1 MRPNV
6 NSGFESDQWYAVG
19 GSAALAAGRLMP
31 ATVLESELVVWRDSG
46 GTVHAW
52 HNRCIHR
59 GLRMTLGFVDGDTLA
74 CRYHGW
80 RYGAGGK
87 CKVIPAHPGMIPPD
101 DFQIPAYA
109 VCEHAGLIWASIGA
123 AGDSVD
129 FDRPGEHLRFCRDL
143 VVRQAPER
151 VAALAKR
158 AIFRPYSDGDGD
170 GEDDLIYEHR
180 EIAPSV
186 IRIDARSGGDT
197 ATVMLAIQPITAD
210 RTGVHILAGG
220 ETTDERLHYAAWARR
235 LRWFM
240 ENPDAANSSWNPLS
254 IDPS

>member
-1 MRPNV
+1 VRPNV
-6 NSGFESDQWYAVG
+6 NSSFESGQWYAVG

-31 ATVLESELVVWRDSG
+31 ATVLESEMVVWRDSRG
-46 GTVHAW
+46 AVHAW

-129 FDRPGEHLRFCRDL
+129 FDGPGEHLRFCRDL
-143 VVRQAPER
+143 VVRQAPDR
-151 VAALAKR
+151 VAALARR
-158 AIFRPYSDGDGD
+158 AIFRPYGNDK
-170 GEDDLIYEHR
+170 DDIIYEHQ

-186 IRIDARSGGDT
+186 IRINARSGGGSGGGS
-197 ATVMLAIQPITAD
+197 ATIMLAIQPISSD
-210 RTGVHILAGG
+210 RTGVHVLAGG

-254 IDPS
+254 DGHS